1 MNLLID
7 ADACPVTDIALRIA
21 QTYHMPAVLFCDSA
35 HEYSRGNAQVVTVM
49 QGADSVDFTLVNRV
63 KKGDIVI
70 TQDYG
75 LAAMCLSKGAHVLRQ
90 DGLMYTEENIL
101 PLLNQRHET
110 KKRLRA
116 GGHVK
121 GPKKRDS
128 AQDESFS
135 ASLTALLNEIFS
147 PRSL

>member
-7 ADACPVTDIALRIA
+7 ADACPVTDTAIKIAR
-21 QTYHMPAVLFCDSA
+21 QHQVPAILFCDDA
-35 HEYSRGNAQVVTVM
+35 HVFSRTDVQVITVM
-49 QGADSVDFTLVNRV
+49 RGADSVDFALLNRTS
-63 KKGDIVI
+63 KGDVVV

-75 LAAMCLSKGAHVLRQ
+75 LAAMCLARGAHVLRQ
-90 DGLMYTEENIL
+90 DGLVFTGENIL

-116 GGHVK
+116 GGRVH

-128 AQDESFS
+128 AQDAAFE
-135 ASLTALLNEIFS
+135 TALHALFLTLAQNR
-147 PRSL
+147 P

>member
-7 ADACPVTDIALRIA
+7 ADACPVTEIAAAIAKRFRIPV
-21 QTYHMPAVLFCDSA
+21 TLFCDSA
-35 HEYSRGNAQVVTVM
+35 HEYLREDVLVITVM
-49 QGADSVDFTLVNRV
+49 RGADSVDFALVNRV
-63 KKGDIVI
+63 SKGDVVI

-75 LAAMCLSKGAHVLRQ
+75 LAAMCLAKGAHVLRQ
-90 DGLMYTEENIL
+90 DGLRYTDENLL

-116 GGHVK
+116 GGRVK

-128 AQDESFS
+128 AQDEAFS
-135 ASLTALLNEIFS
+135 RALEALLRE
-147 PRSL
+147 LAGK

>member
-7 ADACPVTDIALRIA
+7 ADACPVTDIAIKTA
-21 QTYHMPAVLFCDSA
+21 KEYHVPVTLFCDDA
-35 HEYSRGNAQVVTVM
+35 HAFARDDVQVITVM
-49 QGADSVDFTLVNRV
+49 RGADSVDFALLNRLSR
-63 KKGDIVI
+63 GDAVI

-75 LAAMCLSKGAHVLRQ
+75 LAAMCLAKGAYVIRQ
-90 DGLMYTEENIL
+90 DGLLFTDENIL

-116 GGHVK
+116 GGRVH

-128 AQDESFS
+128 AQDEAFETSLKALFS
-135 ASLTALLNEIFS
+135 SLHENTL
-147 PRSL
+147 

>member
-7 ADACPVTDIALRIA
+7 ADACPVTDIAIEAAKRFRVPV
-21 QTYHMPAVLFCDSA
+21 TLFCDSA
-35 HEYSRGNAQVVTVM
+35 HEYARSDVTVVTVM
-49 QGADSVDFTLVNRV
+49 RGADSVDFALVNRIS
-63 KKGDIVI
+63 KGDVVI

-75 LAAMCLSKGAHVLRQ
+75 LAAMCLAKGAHVLRQ
-90 DGLMYTEENIL
+90 DGLRYTDENLL

-116 GGHVK
+116 GGHVR

-128 AQDESFS
+128 AQDEAFRK
-135 ASLTALLNEIFS
+135 ALAALLQE
-147 PRSL
+147 LADA

>member
-21 QTYHMPAVLFCDSA
+21 HAFHVPVVFFCDSA
-35 HEYSRGNAQVVTVM
+35 HEYSRHDAQVVKVLR
-49 QGADSVDFTLVNRV
+49 GADSVDFALVNRAAP
-63 KKGDIVI
+63 GDIVI

-75 LAAMCLSKGAHVLRQ
+75 LAAMCLSRGAYVLRQ
-90 DGLMYTEENIL
+90 DGLRYTEENIL

-116 GGHVK
+116 GGRVR

-128 AQDESFS
+128 AQDEAFTQ
-135 ASLTALLNEIFS
+135 ALESLFKEFFGAPS
-147 PRSL
+147 R

>member
-7 ADACPVTDIALRIA
+7 ADACPVTDIALRLA
-21 QTYHMPAVLFCDSA
+21 HTFHVPAVLFCDSA
-35 HEYSRGNAQVVTVM
+35 HEYSRQDAQVITVM
-49 QGADSVDFTLVNRV
+49 RGADSVDFALVNRAAP
-63 KKGDIVI
+63 GDIVI

-75 LAAMCLSKGAHVLRQ
+75 LAAMCLSKGAYVLRQ

-110 KKRLRA
+110 KKRLRS
-116 GGHVK
+116 GGRVK

-128 AQDESFS
+128 AQDEAF
-135 ASLTALLNEIFS
+135 AQALEALLMEIVGTSF
-147 PRSL
+147 R

>member
-7 ADACPVTDIALRIA
+7 ADACPVTDIAIKIGK
-21 QTYHMPAVLFCDSA
+21 QHQVPATLFCDDA
-35 HEYSRGNAQVVTVM
+35 HAFSRTDVQVVTVM
-49 QGADSVDFTLVNRV
+49 RGADSVDFALLNRAS
-63 KKGDIVI
+63 KGDVVV

-75 LAAMCLSKGAHVLRQ
+75 LAAMCLAKGARVIRQ
-90 DGLMYTEENIL
+90 DGLIFTDENIL

-116 GGHVK
+116 GGRVH

-128 AQDESFS
+128 AQDEAFE
-135 ASLTALLNEIFS
+135 TALNALFSKPRENE
-147 PRSL
+147 P